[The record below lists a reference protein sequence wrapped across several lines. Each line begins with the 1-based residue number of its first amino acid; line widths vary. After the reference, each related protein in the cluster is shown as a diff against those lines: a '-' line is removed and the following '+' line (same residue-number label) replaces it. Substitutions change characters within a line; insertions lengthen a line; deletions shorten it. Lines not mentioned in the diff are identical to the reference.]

1 MKKNPYIQCGEM
13 EDSLNRNQRDVLD
26 YYMFNYRDDS
36 FGVSELILILKYI
49 IENCDGQTRMSDEE
63 IETFWLSKKTY

>member
-1 MKKNPYIQCGEM
+1 M

-36 FGVSELILILKYI
+36 FGVFELILILKYI
-49 IENCDGQTRMSDEE
+49 IENYDGQLRMSDDE
-63 IETFWLSKKTY
+63 IKNFWLNKKTY